1 MESDSELGP
10 LLAGLSQHAWGSCSE
25 GLLRV
30 REPCVPVIPCA
41 HMHPPW
47 SPLGCPGPLLE
58 EWPPGDGLRWGICGY
73 RASTHT
79 LGACAGGL
87 CHTVIQGSRQPAAPP
102 PGDTISSALG
112 PALAAC
118 VAVMLQGRSRR
129 AGSALGHFC
138 PVSPSNPDL
147 HLFLKTDF
155 DTACMYLFLFAFCL
169 IFT

>member
-1 MESDSELGP
+1 ML
-10 LLAGLSQHAWGSCSE
+10 
-25 GLLRV
+25 
-30 REPCVPVIPCA
+30 VIPCA
-41 HMHPPW
+41 HMHLPW
-47 SPLGCPGPLLE
+47 SPRGCPCPLLE
-58 EWPPGDGLRWGICGY
+58 QGPPGDGLRWGICGY

-102 PGDTISSALG
+102 HGDTISSALG

-138 PVSPSNPDL
+138 MCLLPTQIYTFFSKQSL
-147 HLFLKTDF
+147 TQRAGIFFFLTF
-155 DTACMYLFLFAFCL
+155 V
-169 IFT
+169 